1 MPLDQLD
8 DKLVSAFKGYT
19 VKKDLVRKLKSGYNV
34 PNYVLEYLVAS
45 KCSSSDLEAIKAGME
60 EVKDVLSSHFVQQD
74 ESEKIRA
81 QVREKDGFRV
91 IDKISVELDEK
102 KDKYFAELFNSG
114 IKKANIDPETVM
126 DHEKMLTGGI
136 WAIVKVG
143 YNPDIIIDNTK
154 YPFVIRDINPIQLSR
169 FGIADIQDVRSEFT
183 REEWIDVLV
192 RSIGLEPKQEDLD
205 QRQKM
210 LHLSRLI
217 PLVEE
222 NFNMIELGPRSTGKS
237 YVFRELSPYSILISG
252 GKTTVAKLFVNLNT
266 GQVGLVGMW
275 DTIAFDEV
283 AGMKFKDA
291 EVIQILKDYM
301 ESGSFSRGKE
311 EITADGSI
319 VMNGNINTEID
330 TLRKT
335 SHLFEPMPED
345 MIDTALIDRL
355 HLYLPG
361 WEVKKLSPEH
371 FTDHFGL
378 SIDYFSQLLRQLRDY
393 SYADSIDQYFGLG
406 SHLNQRDSRAV
417 RKTVSGLVKLIHPDD
432 DYSKEDLVEYME
444 FAMEGR
450 RRIKEQLKRLGGI
463 EFFNT
468 NFSYIDKE
476 TQEEKYVSVPEE
488 GGSELISPDPLPP
501 GTVYTVGE
509 TEDGH
514 SLIRI
519 ECKAMSG
526 NGNLKIT
533 GTNKTDIK
541 NEVKTAKNYI
551 KANSKRMLPENKS
564 FDGTD
569 LHVQLSPLLGGELG
583 ESFGVAALVSILSA
597 MFEESLIEGVAVLGN
612 LSIGGVVS
620 KEQNLADK
628 VQLLSENGA
637 KSVFLPLENSQDIPN
652 IPQGLLSDTDPK
664 FYDEPQKAF
673 TKALLNG

>member
-8 DKLVSAFKGYT
+8 EKLISAFKGYT

-45 KCSSSDLEAIKAGME
+45 KCSSSDLDEIKAGMD
-60 EVKDVLSSHFVQQD
+60 EVKEVLSSHFVQQD

-81 QVREKDGFRV
+81 KVRESQGFRV
-91 IDKISVELDEK
+91 IDKISAKLDEK
-102 KDKYFAELFNSG
+102 KDRYFAQLFNSG
-114 IKKANIDPETVM
+114 ITKANIDAETVM
-126 DHEKMLTGGI
+126 EHEKMLTGGI

-143 YNPDIIIDNTK
+143 YNPDIIIGSTS

-169 FGIADIQDVRSEFT
+169 FGIADVQENRKKFT
-183 REEWIDVLV
+183 RDEWIDVLV
-192 RSIGLEPKQEDLD
+192 RSIGLEPKQESLD
-205 QRQKM
+205 KRQKM
-210 LHLSRLI
+210 LHISRLI

-222 NFNMIELGPRSTGKS
+222 NFNLIELGPRSTGKS

-275 DTIAFDEV
+275 DTVAFDEV
-283 AGMKFKDA
+283 AGMKFKDSD
-291 EVIQILKDYM
+291 VIQILKDYM
-301 ESGSFSRGKE
+301 ESGSFSRGSE

-319 VMNGNINTEID
+319 VMNGNINTDIE

-378 SIDYFSQLLRQLRDY
+378 SIDYFSQLLRQFRDY
-393 SYADSIDQYFGLG
+393 SYADSLDEYYSLG

-417 RKTVSGLVKLIHPDD
+417 RKTISGLVKLIHPDG
-432 DYSKEDLVEYME
+432 DYKKDELLEYME

-463 EFFNT
+463 EFFDT

-476 TQEEKYVSVPEE
+476 SQEERYVSVPEE

-509 TEDGH
+509 KEEGQA
-514 SLIRI
+514 LIRI

-526 NGNLKIT
+526 NGKLKIT

-541 NEVKTAKNYI
+541 NEIKTARNYI

-564 FDGTD
+564 FDGID
-569 LHVQLSPLLGGELG
+569 LHVQLSPLLGGDLG
-583 ESFGVAALVSILSA
+583 GSFGIAALVSILSA
-597 MFEESLIEGVAVLGN
+597 MFDQSLIEGLAVLGD
-612 LSIGGVVS
+612 LSIGGVVG
-620 KEQNLADK
+620 KVQNLADK

-637 KSVFLPLENSQDIPN
+637 KSVFLPLENSKDIPN
-652 IPQGLLSDTDPK
+652 IPPGLLSDTDPK